1 MRQPQISGFTLFENP
16 GKGWQMSVRRRD
28 EKGWSVSHITPEQA
42 SVILSML
49 EASGHPDG
57 PWKVGQGDS
66 LQEEMWYLTGAVRR
80 LTGTIEGMV
89 KVR

>member
-16 GKGWQMSVRRRD
+16 GKGWQMSVRRQG
-28 EKGWSVSHITPEQA
+28 EAGWDVSRVTAEQA
-42 SVILSML
+42 AVILSLL
-49 EASGHPDG
+49 EISGHPDG
-57 PWKVGQGDS
+57 PWEVGRGDS
-66 LQEEMWYLTGAVRR
+66 LLEEMWYLTTAVRR